1 MVQRVD
7 TRLIKKLNE
16 IRVLHLLRD
25 HSPIS
30 RNELARRAHIS
41 KVAAS
46 DIVARLDRAGFIITV
61 GKGETTRRGGKPP
74 TLLKLNPESGYVV
87 GIEIK
92 RRRSLV
98 ALGNV
103 ESRVMGCE
111 QVTYAAEAQ
120 MEDVLRVIF
129 QAVDSLLTR
138 HEVPSERLVSIAMAI
153 PGIVDY
159 RRGRL
164 SFADTLRGW
173 AHKPL
178 AERFAGRYRV
188 PVVMENDVNVMA
200 LGESLLGAGRGV
212 ENLVCVWIG
221 EGLGAGIIVD
231 GQLVRGEAGNAG
243 EIGYLEVGHILA
255 HPGRLRRLYA
265 GQRFFG
271 DLLGEH
277 NLVAALRRELGG
289 SVAQQTAGEIDL
301 PSLLKAGDLGEPHVR
316 ECLDE
321 YAYGLAA
328 LCMTVVKT
336 LNPTLIVLSGRVVD
350 HSAYLI
356 ARVRAILVEE
366 MANIPFRASTV
377 AVGEL
382 KEEAGIRGAIALAL
396 LSIFEPP
403 MVMSRNHQQLQM
415 AKFCS

>member
-1 MVQRVD
+1 MQRAD

-74 TLLKLNPESGYVV
+74 ILLKLNPESGYVV

-92 RRRSLV
+92 RHRSLV

-103 ESRVMGCE
+103 ESRVLGCE

-120 MEDVLRVIF
+120 MEEALGAIF
-129 QAVDSLLTR
+129 QAVDSLLHR
-138 HEVPSERLVSIAMAI
+138 HGVPSERFVSIGIAI

-159 RRGRL
+159 RNGRL

-178 AERFAGRYRV
+178 AERFAQRYRV
-188 PVVMENDVNVMA
+188 PVVIENDVNVMA
-200 LGESLLGAGRGV
+200 LGENLLGAGRGV
-212 ENLVCVWIG
+212 ENMVCLWIG
-221 EGLGAGIIVD
+221 EGIGAGIIVD

-243 EIGYLEVGHILA
+243 EIGYLEVGHLLSES
-255 HPGRLRRLYA
+255 GRMPRLYA

-271 DLLGEH
+271 DLLAEH
-277 NLVAALRRELGG
+277 NLVAALRKELAG
-289 SVAQQTAGEIDL
+289 SIPQETAGEIDL
-301 PSLLKAGDLGEPHVR
+301 ASLLKAGDMGEPHVR
-316 ECLDE
+316 VCLDE

-356 ARVRAILVEE
+356 TRVRAILVEE

-382 KEEAGIRGAIALAL
+382 KGEAGIRGAIALAL

-403 MVMSRNHQQLQM
+403 MVVSRNHQQLQM

>member
-1 MVQRVD
+1 MQRAD

-16 IRVLHLLRD
+16 IRLLHLLRD

-74 TLLKLNPESGYVV
+74 ILLKLNPESGYVG

-92 RRRSLV
+92 RQRSLV

-111 QVTYAAEAQ
+111 QVTYAAEAP
-120 MEDVLRVIF
+120 MEDVLRAIF
-129 QAVDSLLTR
+129 RAVDGLLAR
-138 HEVPSERLVSIAMAI
+138 HGVPPERFVSIGIAI

-173 AHKPL
+173 AQKPL
-178 AERFAGRYRV
+178 AERFARRYRV

-200 LGESLLGAGRGV
+200 LGESLLGAGKGV
-212 ENLVCVWIG
+212 ENLVCIWIG
-221 EGLGAGIIVD
+221 EGIGAGIIVD

-243 EIGYLEVGHILA
+243 EIGYLEVGHMLA
-255 HPGRLRRLYA
+255 HSGRMRRLYA

-271 DLLGEH
+271 DLLAEH
-277 NLVAALRRELGG
+277 NLIAALRNELAESMPEGM
-289 SVAQQTAGEIDL
+289 AAEMEL
-301 PSLLKAGDLGEPHVR
+301 LSLLKAGDVGEPRVR
-316 ECLDE
+316 QCLEE

-336 LNPTLIVLSGRVVD
+336 LNPTLIVLSGRVVE
-350 HSAYLI
+350 HSAYLVS
-356 ARVRAILVEE
+356 RVRAILVEE
-366 MANIPFRASTV
+366 MANIPFRASTL
-377 AVGEL
+377 AVGKL